1 MKRLRLFCILLLL
14 VAFGAMTASETLDK
28 YQMMAYKVKPGVVK
42 ILSGVVVTIQYQQ
55 NEAPVQEQSGNGATG
70 SGFIINSDGYV
81 TTNGHVVELCYNYDQ
96 DKSKVLNQMIVN
108 FALQKL
114 QQAGEQLT
122 SQNATALVQKWIQ
135 EHTPQIVQDQVVKK
149 VYISNGDVYD
159 YEIKKYSPSIAEGG
173 KDIAVVKIEAH
184 DLPVLKLG
192 SSSDLKLQQLVF
204 PVGYPGAASPGPLSL
219 LGEKTSLEVS
229 ITRGTVSALKV
240 DYKGV
245 PVIQTDAA
253 ITHGNSGGPACNE
266 DGEVIG
272 ISTFGSLAS
281 DSYTGAPKEVAG
293 FNFLVPIDTAKE
305 FIDDAGVKYNLS
317 SKFNEKYDLAL
328 ESVWDKKWYDAK
340 EYIGSALI
348 FLQNQPDLIKLRQI
362 VEGKISDMGWL
373 EKQWAK
379 NKLAVILLV
388 LIVFL
393 VLLILVVMASSKGKK
408 RSSTVAPL
416 PTEPISAPQEPV
428 AAAPERGVKES
439 ATIAESPLF
448 GSLTVTVN
456 GRELGTYQLEEKGL
470 TIGRDPSQ
478 VQIVVQE
485 SIVSKVHALVLPE
498 KERVVVVD
506 RGSTNG
512 TYLRGERI
520 EKGVLQSGDSF
531 TLGQHGH
538 VVVTYLK

>member
-1 MKRLRLFCILLLL
+1 M
-14 VAFGAMTASETLDK
+14 
-28 YQMMAYKVKPGVVK
+28 
-42 ILSGVVVTIQYQQ
+42 
-55 NEAPVQEQSGNGATG
+55 
-70 SGFIINSDGYV
+70 
-81 TTNGHVVELCYNYDQ
+81 
-96 DKSKVLNQMIVN
+96 
-108 FALQKL
+108 
-114 QQAGEQLT
+114 
-122 SQNATALVQKWIQ
+122 
-135 EHTPQIVQDQVVKK
+135 
-149 VYISNGDVYD
+149 
-159 YEIKKYSPSIAEGG
+159 
-173 KDIAVVKIEAH
+173 
-184 DLPVLKLG
+184 
-192 SSSDLKLQQLVF
+192 
-204 PVGYPGAASPGPLSL
+204 
-219 LGEKTSLEVS
+219 
-229 ITRGTVSALKV
+229 
-240 DYKGV
+240 
-245 PVIQTDAA
+245 
-253 ITHGNSGGPACNE
+253 
-266 DGEVIG
+266 
-272 ISTFGSLAS
+272 
-281 DSYTGAPKEVAG
+281 AG

-498 KERVVVVD
+498 K
-506 RGSTNG
+506 RGSLSSTEAPPTG
-512 TYLRGERI
+512 PIFGREI
-520 EKGVLQSGDSF
+520 EKGVLQSGDSSPWAN
-531 TLGQHGH
+531 TA
-538 VVVTYLK
+538 TSS

>member
-531 TLGQHGH
+531 TLGQHGD

>member
-428 AAAPERGVKES
+428 AAAPEWGVKES

>member
-14 VAFGAMTASETLDK
+14 VAFGVMTASETLDK

>member
-114 QQAGEQLT
+114 QQASEQLT

-348 FLQNQPDLIKLRQI
+348 FLQNQLDLIKLRQI

>member
-1 MKRLRLFCILLLL
+1 
-14 VAFGAMTASETLDK
+14 MTASETLDK

>member
-428 AAAPERGVKES
+428 AAAPERVVKES

>member
-108 FALQKL
+108 FALQNL

>member
-135 EHTPQIVQDQVVKK
+135 EHTPQIVQDQVDKK

-159 YEIKKYSPSIAEGG
+159 YEIKKNSPSIAEGG

-362 VEGKISDMGWL
+362 VEGKITDMGWL

>member
-122 SQNATALVQKWIQ
+122 SQNATALVQRWIQ

>member
-122 SQNATALVQKWIQ
+122 SQNASALVQKWIQ

-149 VYISNGDVYD
+149 VYVSNGDVYD

-192 SSSDLKLQQLVF
+192 NSSDLKLQQLVF

-328 ESVWDKKWYDAK
+328 ESVWDKKWFDAK

-379 NKLAVILLV
+379 NKLAVLLLV

-393 VLLILVVMASSKGKK
+393 VLLILVVMISSKGRK
-408 RSSTVAPL
+408 RSSTAAPL
-416 PTEPISAPQEPV
+416 PTEPFSSSQEPV
-428 AAAPERGVKES
+428 AVAPEKGVKES
-439 ATIAESPLF
+439 VTTAESPLF

-456 GRELGTYQLEEKGL
+456 GRELGTYPLDEKGL
-470 TIGRDPSQ
+470 TLGRDPSQ

-538 VVVTYLK
+538 VVVTYQK

>member
-485 SIVSKVHALVLPE
+485 SIVSKGHALVLPE

>member
-317 SKFNEKYDLAL
+317 SKFKEKYDLAL

>member
-253 ITHGNSGGPACNE
+253 INHGNSGGPACND

-293 FNFLVPIDTAKE
+293 LNFLVPIGTAKE

>member
-538 VVVTYLK
+538 VVVTYQK

>member
-328 ESVWDKKWYDAK
+328 DSVWDKKWYDAK

>member
-192 SSSDLKLQQLVF
+192 NSSDLKLQQLVF